1 MIKFFRILFIFFFL
15 LLSFLTVLN
24 PAKTETNILRA
35 VLPDNEHS
43 ELIMNLN
50 SRFSSK
56 INVLIE
62 SKSYQDCDELAKV
75 FIEKVDKKS
84 FRNKSFDYLEG
95 FNFYKKYHNNF
106 LSERTRELIIEKDYE
121 TVEKE
126 AFERLINPIGI
137 SILPVEED
145 PFLLFTDY
153 ITGLSNINL
162 IASGDIVQFKDKYY
176 KYILLESNI
185 DTLSPTT
192 ANEKIANLVS
202 IADSLNNK
210 SSSKV
215 YLTGVPIHS
224 YYASSASMSEINIIC
239 ILSSIFLFALF
250 YFYFR
255 NIKLII
261 PAFVSLFIG
270 ILSGFSIVSLL
281 FDKVHI
287 LTFVFSTTLIG
298 ICIDYSLHYFVE
310 KDLKKIIKS
319 LTLSLLST
327 SCAFIV
333 LIFSQMDLLKQISVF
348 TVVGLISVYLFVVLF
363 YPLIC
368 KYFLNDFER
377 KIDIN
382 IRYEKLII
390 SIVIIVI
397 ICGFINLKFDDN
409 IKNMYVPS
417 KELAYAEKLFAQV
430 TNSNFKQTFL
440 VVEGKS
446 FEDIL
451 QKEEIISKKL
461 KNYQSVSKY
470 IPSRKRQ
477 FENKTLIENLYSNS
491 LNKYAQFLTKEQ
503 RNTLLND
510 NFEYINYDEKYSIL
524 SEFMIDENK
533 SLMILDDEDKPD
545 IEGVRGIQYIDLK
558 SDISSKIK
566 DYRVKC
572 IRLILPI
579 LFILVIVLSI
589 IYKNFLKSIKIV
601 LPSILAASFSFA
613 FVSLIFKEINMF
625 HILSIF
631 LILGFG
637 LDYSIFRASGVKNSS
652 GAILLSCATS
662 VFSFALLS
670 FTSFKLIS
678 SLGVILSIGLLS
690 SYILSLV
697 LIPAS
702 GFEENKDNI

>member
-15 LLSFLTVLN
+15 LLSFLTVFN
-24 PAKTETNILRA
+24 PAKTETNILKA

-62 SKSYQDCDELAKV
+62 SKSYQETEELSKV

-106 LSERTRELIIEKDYE
+106 LSERTRELIIKKDYE

-126 AFERLINPIGI
+126 AFERLINPMGI
-137 SILPVEED
+137 SLLPVEDD

-153 ITGLSNINL
+153 INGLSNINL
-162 IASGDIVQFKDKYY
+162 IASGNIVQFKDKYY

-192 ANEKIANLVS
+192 ANEKISSLVS
-202 IADSLNNK
+202 IADSLNEQSN
-210 SSSKV
+210 SKV

-270 ILSGFSIVSLL
+270 IFSGFSIVSLL

-319 LTLSLLST
+319 LTVSLLST

-348 TVVGLISVYLFVVLF
+348 TVVGLSSVYLFVVLF

-390 SIVIIVI
+390 IMVIIVI

-451 QKEEIISKKL
+451 QKEEIISKEL

-470 IPSRKRQ
+470 IPSKKRQ
-477 FENKTLIENLYSNS
+477 LENKTLIENLYSNS

-503 RNTLLND
+503 RNKLLND
-510 NFEYINYDEKYSIL
+510 NFEYIDYDEK
-524 SEFMIDENK
+524 K
-533 SLMILDDEDKPD
+533 SLMILNDEDKPD
-545 IEGVRGIQYIDLK
+545 IEGINGIQYIDLK

-572 IRLILPI
+572 IKLILPI

-589 IYKNFLKSIKIV
+589 IYKNFLKSIRIV
-601 LPSILAASFSFA
+601 IPSILAASFSLA

-652 GAILLSCATS
+652 GAILLSCVTS

-697 LIPAS
+697 LIPSS
-702 GFEENKDNI
+702 GFDENKDNI